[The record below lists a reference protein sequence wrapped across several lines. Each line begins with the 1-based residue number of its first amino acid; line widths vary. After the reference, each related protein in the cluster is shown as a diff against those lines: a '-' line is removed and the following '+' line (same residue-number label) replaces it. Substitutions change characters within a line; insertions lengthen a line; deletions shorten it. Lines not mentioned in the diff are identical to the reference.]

1 MAFDKLAGA
10 FGFGLT
16 IALTAPAFAAGT
28 PQKVEHK
35 WQDIGA
41 SERID
46 YAGRLH
52 TQSERIA
59 ASACN
64 IAAGVETEISRGI
77 LWAAMADVDRIVDAL
92 EYGNPL
98 MSVIGAETRPQT
110 LRYIG
115 EFRDTWAGMSVAG
128 DRLYDNGD
136 DKAAFD
142 AIEAAHSKLSAIA
155 IILTSELS
163 GEYSNPAELL
173 QSDAILVDISGRQ
186 RMYSQRMLKQACRI
200 WSGDGSAEA
209 RNALT
214 ETIGLF
220 EVSLDALRHGMPNA
234 GVSPAPTE
242 AIGGKL
248 DAISA
253 NWGPVRSDLDRLLA
267 GDALSDAQKEDV
279 YLGLNAILIDASL
292 MVTMYA
298 KNAKKMF

>member
-1 MAFDKLAGA
+1 MVSDRFAGGVALGVMLAVA
-10 FGFGLT
+10 
-16 IALTAPAFAAGT
+16 APVSAAST
-28 PQKVEHK
+28 KVEHK

-98 MSVIGAETRPQT
+98 MSVIGAESRPQT

-115 EFRDTWAGMSVAG
+115 EFRDTWAGMNAAG
-128 DRLYDNGD
+128 DRLYDDGGD
-136 DKAAFD
+136 KTAFQQ
-142 AIEAAHSKLSAIA
+142 IEAAHSELSDIA

-200 WSGDGSAEA
+200 WSGDRSAEA
-209 RNALT
+209 RKDLT

-220 EVSLDALRHGMPNA
+220 EVSLEALKHGMPNA
-234 GVSPAPTE
+234 GVAPAPTE

-253 NWGPVRSDLDRLLA
+253 NWVPVRGNLDKLLA
-267 GDALSDAQKEDV
+267 GDPLSDAQKEDV

-292 MVTMYA
+292 TVTMYA